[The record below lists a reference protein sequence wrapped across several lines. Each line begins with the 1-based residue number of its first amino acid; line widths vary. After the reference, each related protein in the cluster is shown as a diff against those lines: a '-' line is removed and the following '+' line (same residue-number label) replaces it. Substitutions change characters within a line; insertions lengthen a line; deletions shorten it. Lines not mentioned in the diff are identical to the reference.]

1 MLRLRHGYLATK
13 VGISGLL
20 LAILACAHAAAPVVP
35 SLAAGRTITF
45 DQLKGSLAS
54 LRPCTVVFDIDD
66 TTVFVT
72 SRFPSQPA
80 SDRTSRA

>member
-1 MLRLRHGYLATK
+1 VLRLRHGYLATK

-20 LAILACAHAAAPVVP
+20 LAI
-35 SLAAGRTITF
+35 
-45 DQLKGSLAS
+45 
-54 LRPCTVVFDIDD
+54 D

-72 SRFPSQPA
+72 SRLPSQPA